1 MWWFGLKLSGGGAA
15 RTVPQREMNRRST
28 KSYASRRRCT
38 QSPACAAITEQRLHL
53 LPRSQM
59 TSMLQQLPAALLDEI
74 LSFLTAVQSFA
85 LLRSSRDLGIAV
97 RAAAANTGR
106 LMRRQRAGRPDDA
119 IQRFLV
125 HSKQPGDR
133 IRLFTNTPYI
143 AVVAVRLV
151 GGWRLDFLDGR
162 GRKRAS
168 MQTSQNPWRSCISCI
183 TSCAFEV
190 Q

>member
-1 MWWFGLKLSGGGAA
+1 MKLSGGGAA

-53 LPRSQM
+53 LPRSQI

-85 LLRSSRDLGIAV
+85 LLRSSRELDIAV
-97 RAAAANTGR
+97 RAAANTGR
-106 LMRRQRAGRPDDA
+106 CQRAGRPDDA

-168 MQTSQNPWRSCISCI
+168 MQTNQNPWRSCISCI

>member
-1 MWWFGLKLSGGGAA
+1 
-15 RTVPQREMNRRST
+15 
-28 KSYASRRRCT
+28 
-38 QSPACAAITEQRLHL
+38 
-53 LPRSQM
+53 
-59 TSMLQQLPAALLDEI
+59 MLQQLPAALLDEI

-133 IRLFTNTPYI
+133 IRLFIREHTNTLRTLPWLQCAWSVDGDWI
-143 AVVAVRLV
+143 PWMV
-151 GGWRLDFLDGR
+151 GR
-162 GRKRAS
+162 RKRAS
-168 MQTSQNPWRSCISCI
+168 MQTNQNAWRSCIPCI

>member
-53 LPRSQM
+53 LPRSQI

-74 LSFLTAVQSFA
+74 LSFLTAVQSFV
-85 LLRSSRDLGIAV
+85 LLRSSRQLGIAV
-97 RAAAANTGR
+97 RAAANTGR

-162 GRKRAS
+162 AS
-168 MQTSQNPWRSCISCI
+168 ETCLDADESECLALMYPMYYKLRI
-183 TSCAFEV
+183 
-190 Q
+190 